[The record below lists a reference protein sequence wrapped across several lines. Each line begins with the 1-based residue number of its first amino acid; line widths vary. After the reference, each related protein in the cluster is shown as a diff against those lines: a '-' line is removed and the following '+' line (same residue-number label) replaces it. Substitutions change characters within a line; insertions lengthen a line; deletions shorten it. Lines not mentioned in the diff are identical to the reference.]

1 MYFCFINKTM
11 LHPVLQAQLPS
22 VVKLFKDHRVK
33 SAYAFGSVVSDKFN
47 EDSDIDFLINFED
60 NVEALERGKI
70 WWNLYDTLRDIF
82 NREVDLL
89 IENTLKNPYLIEDIN
104 EKKQLIYAA

>member
-1 MYFCFINKTM
+1 M
-11 LHPVLQAQLPS
+11 LHPILQAQLPF
-22 VVKLFKDHRVK
+22 VVKLFKNNKVK

-47 EDSDIDFLINFED
+47 EESDIDLLINFED
-60 NVEALERGKI
+60 NVAELERGEI
-70 WWNLYDTLRDIF
+70 YWSLYDTLKNVF

-89 IENTLKNPYLIEDIN
+89 IENSLKNPYLIEDIN